1 MIRVL
6 VPLVVFA
13 NGVAAGVMLSTAIG
27 VVPMTLAL
35 QYTRYVQT
43 IQFLWPRYDPLMPAL
58 NAVAF
63 VGDVV
68 LAVVAPS
75 GSLFAVAAV
84 LLAAGMFVSVT
95 KNLPINR
102 YVTALDPD
110 ACPANW
116 AQRDPR
122 VRWRTWN
129 LVRTMLVL
137 LALATNL
144 ASAATLL

>member
-13 NGVAAGVMLSTAIG
+13 NGVAAGVLLSTAIG